1 MLPTKAATA
10 VTVVKNMGTVGSQ
23 LWNVVRQQGTGG
35 TSCDGGSVW
44 WTSCGDILPMA
55 QSTSLAALSPACT
68 APSMYPKMI
77 SNSIQKSCELLL
89 NVKSF
94 WTLKLI
100 IIILLILVNI
110 QVTGKRLDHRC
121 IQRLFVDRNK
131 YCIVCILWKYNLL
144 PNWQQTCVF
153 KDISSSGVW

>member
-10 VTVVKNMGTVGSQ
+10 VIEVKNMGTVGSQ

-44 WTSCGDILPMA
+44 WTSCGAILPIA

-68 APSMYPKMI
+68 APSMYPKMVSI
-77 SNSIQKSCELLL
+77 SIQKNCELLL
-89 NVKSF
+89 NIKSF
-94 WTLKLI
+94 WTL
-100 IIILLILVNI
+100 NI
-110 QVTGKRLDHRC
+110 QVTGKWLDHRF
-121 IQRLFVDRNK
+121 IQRLFVDRNN
-131 YCIVCILWKYNLL
+131 YCTVCIFWTYNLL

-153 KDISSSGVW
+153 KDIFSSGVW